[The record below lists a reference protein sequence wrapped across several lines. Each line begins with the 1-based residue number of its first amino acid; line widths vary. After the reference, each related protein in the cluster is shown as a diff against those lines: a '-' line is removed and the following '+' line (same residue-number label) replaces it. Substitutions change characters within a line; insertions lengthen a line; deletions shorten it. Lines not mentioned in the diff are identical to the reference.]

1 LVGAPES
8 RWAKKG
14 LGVARDL
21 VGEVLVLVVEIG
33 KLFLEMR
40 DLV

>member
-1 LVGAPES
+1 
-8 RWAKKG
+8 